1 MSYIRTFR
9 DLRCW
14 QESKKLVVM
23 AYSLPMV
30 ESKYQLDYGC
40 RSQLQ
45 RACMSVMNNI
55 AEGYGRKGK
64 KEFSRFLDIAMA
76 SCVEVQSML
85 EVIPEIYPELLE
97 VVEQM
102 REHTRIVL
110 AQSRALSK
118 TLR

>member
-1 MSYIRTFR
+1 MTYIGSFQE
-9 DLRCW
+9 LRCW
-14 QESKKLVVM
+14 QESKKLVVV
-23 AYSLPMV
+23 AYSLPKV
-30 ESKYQLDYGC
+30 ESKYNQDYGC

-45 RACMSVMNNI
+45 RACLSVMNNI

-64 KEFSRFLDIAMA
+64 KEFARFLDIAMG

-110 AQSRALSK
+110 AQTRALSK